1 MPLGP
6 RKKLL
11 HYLEVRKALIEKSLS
26 GLEEYQETSITSD
39 VKYRIGPA
47 GTGQPS
53 VFYPKLDFSVKSFF
67 ALGSPIALFHAV
79 RGISELGSNF
89 KLPVTDKFF
98 NIFHPYDPVAYR
110 MESLINK
117 EYANLRPVT
126 IPHHAGRKRMHLGK
140 KHALKKYDCFA
151 LNTSCFGGS
160 TGSNNTQ
167 VVQFHEI
174 FVAKIMNY
182 M

>member
-160 TGSNNTQ
+160 TGSNITP
-167 VVQFHEI
+167 VVQFHQI
-174 FVAKIMNY
+174 FVAKIVN
-182 M
+182 